1 MPIDCMI
8 VDDDEMVL
16 SHLRSLVVQT
26 PFLNLLS
33 FHTNP
38 ADALIAIEN
47 NSLKLVFLD
56 INMPGLSGIELA
68 RIINNRKGPEAP
80 RIIFT
85 TGFEHFALEGYKVNA
100 LDYLLKPIDY
110 EAFIKAAYKAKA
122 DIESHVKQAPGA
134 TGYTENDFIFLRVEY
149 ELVKVYL
156 KNILYFEGFKD
167 YVKVYV
173 ANSDNYIKSLTTMKS
188 LEEKLTANSFMRVHR
203 SFIVSLDKID
213 TITKNTV
220 RVGKT
225 LIPVSDQY
233 KESFK
238 KFTDKWF

>member
-1 MPIDCMI
+1 MSIDCMI

-47 NSLKLVFLD
+47 ENLKLVFLD
-56 INMPGLSGIELA
+56 INMPGINGIELA
-68 RIINNRKGPEAP
+68 KIINNRKGGSAP

-85 TGFEHFALEGYKVNA
+85 TGFERYAVDSYQVNA
-100 LDYLLKPIDY
+100 LDYLLKPIEY
-110 EAFIKAAYKAKA
+110 EAFIKAVYKAKD
-122 DIESHVKQAPGA
+122 DIEHHKQLPG
-134 TGYTENDFIFLRVEY
+134 TIGYTENDFIFLRVEY

-173 ANSDNYIKSLTTMKS
+173 TNNDGYIKSLTTMKS
-188 LEEKLTANSFMRVHR
+188 LEEKLAVSSFMRVHR

-213 TITKNTV
+213 TITKNTIK
-220 RVGKT
+220 VGKT
-225 LIPVSDQY
+225 LIPVSEQY
-233 KESFK
+233 KEQFK
-238 KFTDKWF
+238 KFIDKWF